1 LSGSATPLALDSKG
15 GKEQVSNTSSAPG
28 TAKISTFVLLIVLIG
43 LALSIVVLGLAAN
56 AFLAGEETLA
66 GYLLVIGAIAM
77 TLSVYV
83 LLQSRRHVANIKL
96 VNPATMTTIECKKC
110 GTKNVREF
118 QRGDYIFK
126 ELEPCQKCPDTK
138 MIITAIYK
146 EIKEKEKTY
155 PF

>member
-1 LSGSATPLALDSKG
+1 M
-15 GKEQVSNTSSAPG
+15 SNTSAAPG
-28 TAKISTFVLLIVLIG
+28 TAKISTFVLLIVLIV
-43 LALSIVVLGLAAN
+43 LALSIAALGLAVN
-56 AFLAGEETLA
+56 AFLAKEETLA
-66 GYLLVIGAIAM
+66 GYLLAIGAIAM

-83 LLQSRRHVANIKL
+83 LLQSRRHVANIKI
-96 VNPATMTTIECKKC
+96 VNPAMMTTIECKKC
-110 GTKNVREF
+110 GVKNTREF

-138 MIITAIYK
+138 MMITVIYK